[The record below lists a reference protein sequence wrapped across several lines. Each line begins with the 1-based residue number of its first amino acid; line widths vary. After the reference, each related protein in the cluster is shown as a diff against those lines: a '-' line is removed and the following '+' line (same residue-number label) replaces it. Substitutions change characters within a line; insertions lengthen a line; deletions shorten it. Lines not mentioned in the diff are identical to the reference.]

1 MLAAAPLSS
10 ALSTVLTVDLDL
22 SASRT
27 VFFIVQT
34 PAEAY
39 RFCLH
44 LVVTPDGRVF
54 GAVRRFFPEAALVFD
69 KILLALEAGELCGLV
84 TQLRAPLLCYE
95 RLAELVD
102 ARADPERT
110 RAAVCELGLPLLR
123 QMAGVGAR
131 DGTGVPVSVNMQM
144 WFSERG
150 GAPASARTT
159 VAECSNQAQAA
170 APGAVA
176 GCSKQAQAAAPGTVA
191 GCSKQAQ
198 AAAPAT
204 VAGWS
209 KEAEAAAPSTVAG
222 CSKEA
227 EDEFMRDD

>member
-54 GAVRRFFPEAALVFD
+54 GALRRFFPEAALVFD

-102 ARADPERT
+102 ARADPECT

-150 GAPASARTT
+150 GAPAP
-159 VAECSNQAQAA
+159 
-170 APGAVA
+170 APGVE
-176 GCSKQAQAAAPGTVA
+176 CSKQAE
-191 GCSKQAQ
+191 

-209 KEAEAAAPSTVAG
+209 KEAE
-222 CSKEA
+222 
-227 EDEFMRDD
+227 DEFMRDE

>member
-22 SASRT
+22 SSSRT
-27 VFFIVQT
+27 VYFIVQT
-34 PAEAY
+34 PTAAY

-44 LVVTPDGRVF
+44 LVVTADGRVF
-54 GAVRRFFPEAALVFD
+54 GAVRCFFPEAALVFD

-84 TQLRAPLLCYE
+84 TLLRAPLLCYE

-102 ARADPERT
+102 GRTDPERT

-131 DGTGVPVSVNMQM
+131 DGTGIPVSVNMQM

-150 GAPASARTT
+150 AKPETPAH
-159 VAECSNQAQAA
+159 
-170 APGAVA
+170 AVD
-176 GCSKQAQAAAPGTVA
+176 T
-191 GCSKQAQ
+191 
-198 AAAPAT
+198 
-204 VAGWS
+204 WS
-209 KEAEAAAPSTVAG
+209 KEAEA
-222 CSKEA
+222 
-227 EDEFMRDD
+227 EFMLED

>member
-54 GAVRRFFPEAALVFD
+54 GAVRRFFPEAVLVFD

-150 GAPASARTT
+150 AQAKAPA
-159 VAECSNQAQAA
+159 Q
-170 APGAVA
+170 GAD
-176 GCSKQAQAAAPGTVA
+176 T
-191 GCSKQAQ
+191 
-198 AAAPAT
+198 
-204 VAGWS
+204 WS
-209 KEAEAAAPSTVAG
+209 KEAEA
-222 CSKEA
+222 
-227 EDEFMRDD
+227 EFMRED